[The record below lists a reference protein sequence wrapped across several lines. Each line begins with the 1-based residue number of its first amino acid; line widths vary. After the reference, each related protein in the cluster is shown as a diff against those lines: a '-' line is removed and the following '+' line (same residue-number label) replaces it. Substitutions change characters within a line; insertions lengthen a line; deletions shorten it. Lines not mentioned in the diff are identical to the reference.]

1 MANLFGNERNAF
13 IAVFLGITGFLVLG
27 AWSLLAWIAGV
38 VIEGEQDIFYD
49 TGQSPIYVDFQVD
62 VDEYVSAQSY
72 IAMAAYQ
79 QEHPMPRNVRIVTNY
94 TTQELNGYMR
104 NHFVAGLG
112 VNCTYCHNIN
122 NFAAGPEW
130 DGEDVPEPTEEGA
143 VPHPNWEAHKANAR
157 IHLEMSQG
165 LNQNWLANLGSLTD
179 EKQPS
184 GAQIT
189 CATCHYAQAQPQ
201 VWPEISSLPRDFRLP
216 LDESMYGNRDDY
228 LNITG
233 DYSVGLDTVSNQQ
246 NIMYYMNSS
255 MNVGCTH
262 CHNSRYFVSR
272 EVPAIHYAQNM
283 LNMTQYLNENY
294 LDSMGG
300 QMPSCWMCHRNAV
313 IPPGSAVSVDVLPPV
328 MAAPPSGVYPYF
340 GPDDSA
346 VDEMNAALEGDA
358 ETSDAD
364 MDETDSGG

>member
-1 MANLFGNERNAF
+1 
-13 IAVFLGITGFLVLG
+13 
-27 AWSLLAWIAGV
+27 
-38 VIEGEQDIFYD
+38 
-49 TGQSPIYVDFQVD
+49 
-62 VDEYVSAQSY
+62 
-72 IAMAAYQ
+72 
-79 QEHPMPRNVRIVTNY
+79 Y